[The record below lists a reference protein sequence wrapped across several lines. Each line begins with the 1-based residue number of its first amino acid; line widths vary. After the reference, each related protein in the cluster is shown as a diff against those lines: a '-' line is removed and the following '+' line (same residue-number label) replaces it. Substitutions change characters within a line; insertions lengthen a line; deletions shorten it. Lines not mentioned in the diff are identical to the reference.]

1 MNCAL
6 FKNCAPKNRAS
17 IRLRSVACK
26 VIALFFGKS
35 ESGGERIVI
44 TLAAPDDAA
53 IRFANAG
60 CGFDEG
66 VEHHLQIECGT
77 ADDLEHVGGGGLLL
91 EIRAAH

>member
-6 FKNCAPKNRAS
+6 FKNCAPENRAS

-26 VIALFFGKS
+26 VIALFFGES
-35 ESGGERIVI
+35 ESGGERICI

-53 IRFANAG
+53 ISFANAG

-66 VEHHLQIECGT
+66 IEHCLQIERRA
-77 ADDLEHVGGGGLLL
+77 ADDLEHVGSGRLLVQ
-91 EIRAAH
+91 